1 MWYILHEFFD
11 YLSSNADVLVAK
23 HQVFINVDT
32 DCTAIWRDRVVAL
45 YTTYEFDVC
54 SSQEMQLPNKQYNL
68 SSPACDLK
76 V

>member
-1 MWYILHEFFD
+1 MSFSIICLLLPMF
-11 YLSSNADVLVAK
+11 LLPSIRVL
-23 HQVFINVDT
+23 INVET
-32 DCTAIWRDRVVAL
+32 DCTAIRRDRVVAL

-54 SSQEMQLPNKQYNL
+54 SSHEMQLPNKRYNL